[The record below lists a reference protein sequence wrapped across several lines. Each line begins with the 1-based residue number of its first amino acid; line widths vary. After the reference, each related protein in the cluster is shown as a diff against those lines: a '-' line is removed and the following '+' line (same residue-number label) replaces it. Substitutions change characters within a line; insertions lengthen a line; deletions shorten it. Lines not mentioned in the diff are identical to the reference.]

1 MPVACLREAEAAS
14 LRPRLRTHKVDS
26 LTERFVM
33 SPEPSECVGDGWNAL
48 LVGRHNAIV
57 PLVQIQVNWRGFF
70 AAVRRAFMPD
80 DPLA

>member
-1 MPVACLREAEAAS
+1 M
-14 LRPRLRTHKVDS
+14 DS